1 MLAGMDLDVAHRFW
15 SDLLG
20 RLHGPETFRFF
31 LQPIMAILIAWRDGT
46 RDAKLARK
54 PYLWGLLWGD
64 TRATRKEKVFE
75 GIGSVARVLAL
86 GVLVDIV
93 YQWRTF
99 GGFRYPVET
108 IVMAAVLAFIPYMLF
123 RGPIA
128 RRQRRRLATKDNA
141 S

>member
-46 RDAKLARK
+46 RDAKLGRK
-54 PYLWGLLWGD
+54 PYLWGLLRGD

-75 GIGSVARVLAL
+75 GIGSVGRVLIL
-86 GVLVDIV
+86 GVIMDMI
-93 YQWRTF
+93 YQWRMF
-99 GGFRYPVET
+99 GGFHYPVET
-108 IVMAAVLAFIPYMLF
+108 IVMATVLAFVPYMLF

-128 RRQRRRLATKDNA
+128 RLQQRRLARKGNA